1 MEECDLGK
9 KRTKSRS
16 QCPTP
21 LPLLLSLAQFV
32 ESIAQRRKKHAHTR
46 SSSRSQGPN
55 PTAATYTKRMPNLIN
70 SLPDECLQ
78 EIFGYLPRAQD
89 RCVCALVCMR
99 WLLLQSRMH
108 RHDFETVAVKC
119 QDHLHHKSECVS
131 SGGLLLDSEK
141 AHSRSKAVQG
151 GSQDFLSEVKGP
163 APLLSGKD
171 DPAPDKPVVER
182 QPQGA
187 VRDLS
192 WSLEGRKATD
202 VQLAFTALGTLAC
215 GGGLG
220 KLSIEGGAT
229 MNGSKG
235 VSNDGLLA
243 VGNC

>member
-1 MEECDLGK
+1 MPMSAAAADLKGQIPQL
-9 KRTKSRS
+9 R
-16 QCPTP
+16 
-21 LPLLLSLAQFV
+21 LLLSL
-32 ESIAQRRKKHAHTR
+32 
-46 SSSRSQGPN
+46 N
-55 PTAATYTKRMPNLIN
+55 
-70 SLPDECLQ
+70 
-78 EIFGYLPRAQD
+78 
-89 RCVCALVCMR
+89 
-99 WLLLQSRMH
+99 
-108 RHDFETVAVKC
+108 ETVAVKC

-163 APLLSGKD
+163 APVLSGKD
-171 DPAPDKPVVER
+171 DPAPDKPGVER

-187 VRDLS
+187 MRDLS
-192 WSLEGRKATD
+192 WSLEGREATD

-229 MNGSKG
+229 MNGRKG